1 MLVYTVNGWVNTLW
15 LLFFLQL
22 MKLKKK
28 NDKELELYLSD
39 YAIMSQWSLA
49 ASEILITDT

>member
-1 MLVYTVNGWVNTLW
+1 
-15 LLFFLQL
+15 

-28 NDKELELYLSD
+28 NDKEIELYLSD

-49 ASEILITDT
+49 ASEILSTDT